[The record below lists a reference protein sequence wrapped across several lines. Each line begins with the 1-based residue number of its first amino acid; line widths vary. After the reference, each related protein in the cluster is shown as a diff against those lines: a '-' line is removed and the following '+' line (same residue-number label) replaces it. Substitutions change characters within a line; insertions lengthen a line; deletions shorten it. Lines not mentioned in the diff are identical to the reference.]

1 MSNSSSYSSSSS
13 EYLETLLTSAKPFL
27 RNELISIDPKLPSLI
42 TILRSVGASE
52 CWHKHGTF
60 LEHLIDIFRILHL
73 WKSPYS
79 VSLCG
84 LFHSA
89 YSNSY
94 VNLAIFDPSTSREV
108 VRGHVGVEAERLI
121 HLFCV
126 VPRQSL
132 IHDDLLFHYSDKELC
147 HDLEKSELSL
157 RNAKEKGIFN
167 KDESWRK
174 KLQGLVPAD
183 GIKVKHIRTGE
194 DVKLSRRVVAVFVMM
209 TMADFC
215 DQLFGFQDMLF
226 ENFDGR
232 LEFKGNNFGAV
243 WPGNGKPGLWL
254 NSISRMGAVYNL
266 ILREEEIFLE
276 EKKKMLGV
284 KGVNGVD
291 YERDEHIELV
301 LPPVFAKCT
310 KVLDARDQ
318 IVARDLYWEAMI
330 CEEGLEKI
338 EELLVKSIE
347 KNPFV
352 GEPYV
357 VLSQV
362 YLTKGRFEEG
372 EKEAERGLTLLLE
385 WGCHWDKRVS
395 WEGWIAWTRVLL
407 MKAKEKSWPNTS
419 WGILNLGLVK

>member
-1 MSNSSSYSSSSS
+1 MSTSS
-13 EYLETLLTSAKPFL
+13 EYLETLLTSAKPFI
-27 RNELISIDPKLPSLI
+27 RNELSSINTNLPSLI
-42 TILRSVGASE
+42 TILHSRGASE

-60 LEHLIDIFRILHL
+60 LEHLVDIFRILHL
-73 WKSPYS
+73 WKSPYP

-94 VNLAIFDPSTSREV
+94 VNLAIFDPSTSREI
-108 VRGHVGVEAERLI
+108 VREHVGVEAERLI

-126 VPRQSL
+126 VPRQTL
-132 IHDDLLFHYSDKELC
+132 IHDDLLFHYTDKELC
-147 HDLEKSELSL
+147 DDLEKSELSL
-157 RNAKEKGIFN
+157 KDAKEKGIFN
-167 KDESWRK
+167 GDERWRK
-174 KLQGLVPAD
+174 KLQGLVPVD
-183 GIKVKHIRTGE
+183 GVKVKHIRTGE
-194 DVKLSRRVVAVFVMM
+194 DVNVSRRVVAVFVMM
-209 TMADFC
+209 TMADFS

-276 EKKKMLGV
+276 EKKRVGV
-284 KGVNGVD
+284 GEGEGRVNVVD
-291 YERDEHIELV
+291 CERDEDIELV
-301 LPPVFAKCT
+301 LPPVFDKCS
-310 KVLDARDQ
+310 KVLDAGDQ
-318 IVARDLYWEAMI
+318 IVARDLYWEALS
-330 CEEGLEKI
+330 CEEGMEKI

-352 GEPYV
+352 GEPHV

-372 EKEAERGLTLLLE
+372 ERESERGLTLLLE

-395 WEGWIAWTRVLL
+395 WEGWISWTRVLL
-407 MKAKEKSWPNTS
+407 MKAKEKSWPNNS

>member
-1 MSNSSSYSSSSS
+1 MMAGTNM
-13 EYLETLLTSAKPFL
+13 
-27 RNELISIDPKLPSLI
+27 ELS
-42 TILRSVGASE
+42 
-52 CWHKHGTF
+52 F
-60 LEHLIDIFRILHL
+60 EHLIDIFCILHL

-79 VSLCG
+79 
-84 LFHSA
+84 
-89 YSNSY
+89 NSY
-94 VNLAIFDPSTSREV
+94 VNLAILDPSTSHEV
-108 VRGHVGVEAERLI
+108 FRRHVGLEAERLI

-126 VPRQSL
+126 VLRQSL
-132 IHDDLLFHYSDKELC
+132 IHDDLHFREYDKELGD
-147 HDLEKSELSL
+147 DLGKSELAL
-157 RNAKEKGIFN
+157 RNTKEKGIFIN
-167 KDESWRK
+167 DESWRK
-174 KLQGLVPAD
+174 KLQGLVPANV
-183 GIKVKHIRTGE
+183 IKVKHIRTGE

-215 DQLFGFQDMLF
+215 DQLFGFQDILF

-232 LEFKGNNFGAV
+232 LEFKGNNFDAV

-266 ILREEEIFLE
+266 ILREEEIFMV

-284 KGVNGVD
+284 IGVNGVD
-291 YERDEHIELV
+291 SERDEDIELV
-301 LPPVFAKCT
+301 LPPIFAKCT
-310 KVLDARDQ
+310 KVLDAGDQ
-318 IVARDLYWEAMI
+318 IVARDLYWEALN
-330 CEEGLEKI
+330 CEEGLGKI

-372 EKEAERGLTLLLE
+372 EKEAERGLILLLE

-395 WEGWIAWTRVLL
+395 WEGWIAWIRVLL
-407 MKAKEKSWPNTS
+407 MKAKR
-419 WGILNLGLVK
+419 NLGQILHGVSSI